1 MMINWGGH
9 SQIKC
14 VLIMLQEARKKEYDY
29 YHLLS
34 GVDIPLKRQSEIHD
48 FFDKNKVKNFLEFDK
63 KIDYSKARLREYHWF
78 QELIERNKG
87 IVPAIF
93 YKIEKLSIFVQKK
106 LGVNRLKNTE
116 WEIFKGEHWFSI
128 TEELVDEII
137 KNKSK
142 IRRTFYYAICADEM
156 YIQTVAM
163 NSYLAESV
171 VEDNLR
177 FIDWN
182 RGTPYVFR
190 RNDYDELCS
199 YSKLFAR
206 KFSSE
211 IDKKIVEFLY
221 KYFLNW
227 SDGNMNLLQ
236 RIEWRGYKE
245 LKKKRLKNI
254 TPTIISSN
262 CNGEFIYYDM
272 NLQFRSPT
280 INLSF
285 EMNDYVKMLEN
296 LKWYMEQPILPH
308 EDLRYDYPTGML
320 GDIEILFNH
329 YETFEYAVKKWEERK
344 KRIDWDN
351 LFVLAID
358 GDGCTYDSIQRFD
371 RLPYKNKVIFTHIPY
386 PEIQSAYYIKGFEKE
401 DGVGVILHFKK
412 QFWVRRYLDEFDY
425 VSFLNGKGIRKK
437 KRL

>member
-1 MMINWGGH
+1 MRKFQEVKVKEKRTALSRKRIPLNQNECTADFRIGVPFEQNLH
-9 SQIKC
+9 Y
-14 VLIMLQEARKKEYDY
+14 VLPLNCLQENFQVKSIKR
-29 YHLLS
+29 LLN
-34 GVDIPLKRQSEIHD
+34 VYITDCE
-48 FFDKNKVKNFLEFDK
+48 NK
-63 KIDYSKARLREYHWF
+63 
-78 QELIERNKG
+78 
-87 IVPAIF
+87 
-93 YKIEKLSIFVQKK
+93 
-106 LGVNRLKNTE
+106 
-116 WEIFKGEHWFSI
+116 
-128 TEELVDEII
+128 
-137 KNKSK
+137 
-142 IRRTFYYAICADEM
+142 
-156 YIQTVAM
+156 
-163 NSYLAESV
+163 
-171 VEDNLR
+171 
-177 FIDWN
+177 
-182 RGTPYVFR
+182 
-190 RNDYDELCS
+190 
-199 YSKLFAR
+199 
-206 KFSSE
+206 
-211 IDKKIVEFLY
+211 FLY

-236 RIEWRGYKE
+236 RIEWRVYKE

-437 KRL
+437 KRLVLFDFRKRKER